1 MIGGRIT
8 ELNLRIQQ
16 LEEEKEKLESEIADL
31 TIEGIDQEGIKI
43 FIDALDEVMEYGA
56 NEQKKHLIQV
66 LVEKALVYDKD
77 RLAEQVCNYIQDAP
91 RIVVTAN
98 RLKGVR
104 MSTELIYDGKPQ
116 KRKFIRENLK
126 IDFRKPRIH

>member
-77 RLAEQVCNYIQDAP
+77 R
-91 RIVVTAN
+91 
-98 RLKGVR
+98 
-104 MSTELIYDGKPQ
+104 
-116 KRKFIRENLK
+116 
-126 IDFRKPRIH
+126 